1 MTRAIDVA
9 QYIFV
14 EYKLISGQIID
25 EMKLHKLLYLSQRE
39 SLAIT
44 NEPMF
49 MDNFEGWKY
58 GPVCREVRNCYTE
71 DGMFID
77 DIHDIS
83 NEEKYIVKN
92 IILQYG
98 AYESWRLSELSHK
111 EISWRNSR
119 KDIPEGHNGSR
130 IIKLEDIRK
139 DAEKVRPYDSVWDM
153 YYDEFDDAEGFVD
166 VIAKMEVFQKSVI
179 DNAL

>member
-1 MTRAIDVA
+1 M
-9 QYIFV
+9 IF
-14 EYKLISGQIID
+14 
-25 EMKLHKLLYLSQRE
+25 M
-39 SLAIT
+39 
-44 NEPMF
+44 
-49 MDNFEGWKY
+49 
-58 GPVCREVRNCYTE
+58 
-71 DGMFID
+71 
-77 DIHDIS
+77 DIS

-98 AYESWRLSELSHK
+98 AYESWKLSELSHK

-119 KDIPEGHNGSR
+119 KGIPEGHNGSR

-153 YYDEFDDAEGFVD
+153 YYDEFDDAEGLVD